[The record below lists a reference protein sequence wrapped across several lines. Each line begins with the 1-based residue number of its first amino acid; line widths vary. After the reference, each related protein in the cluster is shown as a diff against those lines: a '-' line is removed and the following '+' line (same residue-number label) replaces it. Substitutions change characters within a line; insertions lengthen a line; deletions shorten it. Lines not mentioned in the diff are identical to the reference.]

1 MEAQITIQK
10 PSGAIQLQALLPNL
24 RTNNVLQVAMLCM
37 VVDLSGLAAY
47 GLAMVDFH
55 KKKTMA
61 IAILG
66 IPLCFIS
73 ELVLKLDLGKIK

>member
-55 KKKTMA
+55 QKKNYGYRNPWYPTLFYIRTCPEA
-61 IAILG
+61 GLRQN
-66 IPLCFIS
+66 
-73 ELVLKLDLGKIK
+73 

>member
-55 KKKTMA
+55 KKK
-61 IAILG
+61 LW
-66 IPLCFIS
+66 LS
-73 ELVLKLDLGKIK
+73 QSLVSHSVLYQNLSWSWT